1 MGAMDAWGTVGG
13 VVCSVGEWVFFL
25 VDAGASLASVP
36 VLYIQQF

>member
-1 MGAMDAWGTVGG
+1 MGAMDGWGTVG

-36 VLYIQQF
+36 VLYTQQF